1 MSIEDIDL
9 GEVWGQ
15 VYVNGRIVPAD
26 EATVSAL
33 DRGLLHGDGVFE
45 TIRVYGGKPFM
56 LDAHLRRMADGC
68 SAIEV
73 APPDPAEI
81 KNGVRQVLEAN
92 DLSDAY
98 LRITATRGPTGR
110 LWYDLEHSAPTIVII
125 AKPLVPKDFGE
136 GLRLVVSGFRSDE
149 RSPLSRIKQTGIL
162 WKILARTEARRA
174 GADDA
179 LLLNTQDRIAEATS
193 ANIFWARDGALYT
206 PSLDCGILPG
216 ITRALVIEI
225 AREQGISVTERKFT
239 LDELRTADEAFLT
252 SSTWE
257 LAPIRS
263 LGDVPFGG
271 APGLITR
278 SLTESYRER
287 LRG

>member
-1 MSIEDIDL
+1 
-9 GEVWGQ
+9 
-15 VYVNGRIVPAD
+15 
-26 EATVSAL
+26 
-33 DRGLLHGDGVFE
+33 
-45 TIRVYGGKPFM
+45 
-56 LDAHLRRMADGC
+56 
-68 SAIEV
+68 
-73 APPDPAEI
+73 
-81 KNGVRQVLEAN
+81 VRQVLEAN

-136 GLRLVVSGFRSDE
+136 GLRLIVSGFRSDE

-179 LLLNTQDRIAEATS
+179 VLLDTQGYVSEATS
-193 ANIFWARDGALYT
+193 ANMFWVRNGTLYT

-216 ITRALVIEI
+216 ITRAIVIEI
-225 AREQGISVTERKFT
+225 AREQGITVSEGRFA
-239 LDELRTADEAFLT
+239 LDELRAADEAFLT

-257 LAPIRS
+257 LAPMRS
-263 LGDVPFGG
+263 LEEIPFPEG
-271 APGLITR
+271 APGPVTEL
-278 SLTESYRER
+278 LTELYRER
-287 LRG
+287 LPQ